1 DEVDHPPDAA
11 PVLLERIEALYPP
24 EARAAGLSATVGLEL
39 TVDAEGHVSGVKV
52 VRAAGFGFDDSAVA
66 AARQMRFR
74 PAMHDGKP
82 VASTV
87 LFDQRF
93 VLRPHLTAESSAAAD
108 GAATTASAPAPL
120 SPAADA
126 PPPPAYESVV

>member
-1 DEVDHPPDAA
+1 MRIRRQALAACLTLCAAAAAAAHEPAEVDHAPDAA
-11 PVLLERIEALYPP
+11 PVLIERVEALYPP

-39 TVDAEGHVSGVKV
+39 TVEADGHVSGVKV

-66 AARQMRFR
+66 AARQMHFR
-74 PAMHDGKP
+74 AAMHDGKP

-93 VLRPHLTAESSAAAD
+93 VLRPH
-108 GAATTASAPAPL
+108 
-120 SPAADA
+120 
-126 PPPPAYESVV
+126 